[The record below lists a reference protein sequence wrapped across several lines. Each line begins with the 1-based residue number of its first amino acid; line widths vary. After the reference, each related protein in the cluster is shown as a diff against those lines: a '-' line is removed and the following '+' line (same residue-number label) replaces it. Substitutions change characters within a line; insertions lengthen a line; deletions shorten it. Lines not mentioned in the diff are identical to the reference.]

1 MTDTGALI
9 TVVVGI
15 GLAVLTANYIP
26 GHKHDAERGRR
37 AVLLTMALQL
47 IGWTLAGAA
56 LFIPAWYA
64 EKNRPVGPGDLK
76 VENWFITALAVMM
89 VIVVIRNAWSGF
101 VRSSPDSPW
110 DSGVLDRAY
119 SGILFVGT
127 AAFIALL
134 GMGVDWALIEV
145 GDSARMIGGPALMFL
160 LLLLVAV
167 GVVSLFV
174 RYVMVQDVSS
184 SAVTVSRRQQGNL
197 LGELGDAPGFWLSV
211 SVRAAVEL
219 DPCLAFSATIWS
231 TDRGWYWRPDDA
243 YALARYHSWAGNHA
257 KTPFA
262 ALHLQRVSVVAGKF
276 KDSIR
281 GMRITSTTRR
291 LWWLDAWQT
300 HHRELPLIADA
311 GSPERRAALVHIA
324 SEQLQAAGLVVTVRP
339 APPVAWAV
347 APMVRQPALPAPVR
361 VHGTHETTI
370 PDRAAP

>member
-1 MTDTGALI
+1 MTNTSALI

-15 GLAVLTANYIP
+15 GLAVLTANYIS
-26 GHKHDAERGRR
+26 GHKHDGERGRR
-37 AVLLTMALQL
+37 AALFTMAFQL

-64 EKNRPVGPGDLK
+64 ERNRPVGPGDLK
-76 VENWFITALAVMM
+76 VENWFIIALAVML
-89 VIVVIRNAWSGF
+89 VVVVIRNAWSGF

-110 DSGVLDRAY
+110 DSGFLDRAY

-134 GMGVDWALIEV
+134 GMCSDWALIEM
-145 GDSARMIGGPALMFL
+145 GDSTRRVGGPALMFL
-160 LLLLVAV
+160 LLFLVV
-167 GVVSLFV
+167 FGVVSLIV
-174 RYVMVQDVSS
+174 RYVLVQDVSS
-184 SAVTVSRRQQGNL
+184 GAATMSRRQQGNL
-197 LGELGDAPGFWLSV
+197 LRELGDAPGLWLSV
-211 SVRAAVEL
+211 SVRAAAEL

-231 TDRGWYWRPDDA
+231 TGRGWYWRPDDA
-243 YALARYHSWAGNHA
+243 YALARYHLWAGNHA
-257 KTPFA
+257 RTPFA

-276 KDSIR
+276 KDSVR

-291 LWWLDAWQT
+291 LWWLGAWQT
-300 HHRELPLIADA
+300 HRSELPLVADA

-324 SEQLQAAGLVVTVRP
+324 HEQLQAAGLVVTVRP
-339 APPVAWAV
+339 ALPAERAV
-347 APMVRQPALPAPVR
+347 APATRQPAPVAPVR